1 MVKKE
6 KLNLK
11 AVKMI
16 DHIIGQFK
24 ITQYNYKRVI
34 SFANL
39 VENKWLSRYPIP
51 MEITYDQGS

>member
-16 DHIIGQFK
+16 DHIIGWFK

-34 SFANL
+34 SIANL
-39 VENKWLSRYPIP
+39 VENKWLSRYPLP